1 MAQIAPLNQ
10 LEPILSK
17 LGPKLLPLTKQV
29 MGAWQR
35 DSELIAVILIRKQQ
49 GIQATESLQMCSKRH
64 TIVCNGTILEDFR
77 QTRAQ
82 LCLQSVQAT

>member
-10 LEPILSK
+10 PEPILSK
-17 LGPKLLPLTKQV
+17 LDPKLLPLTKQV

-35 DSELIAVILIRKQQ
+35 DSELIAVISIRKQQ
-49 GIQATESLQMCSKRH
+49 GIQATESQQMCSKRH
-64 TIVCNGTILEDFR
+64 TIVCSGTILEDYR